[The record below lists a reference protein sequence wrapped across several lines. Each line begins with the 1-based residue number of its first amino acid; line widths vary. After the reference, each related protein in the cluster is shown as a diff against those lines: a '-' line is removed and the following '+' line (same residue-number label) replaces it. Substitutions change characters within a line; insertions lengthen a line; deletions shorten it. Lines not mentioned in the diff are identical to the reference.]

1 MLGII
6 GGSGIYNLEGLTET
20 HWEKF
25 SSPFGEPSDELLFG
39 KIHGE
44 SLVFLPRHGR
54 GHPLSPSDINYQA
67 NIDVLKRVGVTDLI
81 SVSAVGSLREDLKPG
96 MFVIIDQFIDRTVS
110 RPRSFFGKGCVA
122 HVSMAHPICSRLAKT
137 VYETAQKLGIE
148 SVLGGTYLAM
158 EGPQFS
164 TYAESQMYRGWG
176 CDVIGMTNIPEA
188 KLAREAEICYTT
200 IAMVTDY
207 DCWHPDHDH
216 VTVQQIIETFS
227 NNAAKAQKLLQAVI
241 PVIQKDCSAP
251 DCACRHALDFA
262 LITAPDSRDPELLK
276 KLDAVAGRILKN

>member
-20 HWEKF
+20 HWEKI

-148 SVLGGTYLAM
+148 SVLGGDLSGNGRSAILNLCRI
-158 EGPQFS
+158 P
-164 TYAESQMYRGWG
+164 
-176 CDVIGMTNIPEA
+176 DVPGLGM
-188 KLAREAEICYTT
+188 
-200 IAMVTDY
+200 
-207 DCWHPDHDH
+207 
-216 VTVQQIIETFS
+216 
-227 NNAAKAQKLLQAVI
+227 
-241 PVIQKDCSAP
+241 
-251 DCACRHALDFA
+251 
-262 LITAPDSRDPELLK
+262 
-276 KLDAVAGRILKN
+276 

>member
-20 HWEKF
+20 HWEKI

-137 VYETAQKLGIE
+137 VYETARKLGIE

-241 PVIQKDCSAP
+241 PAIQKDRSAP

>member
-20 HWEKF
+20 HWEKI

-137 VYETAQKLGIE
+137 VYETARKLGIE

-188 KLAREAEICYTT
+188 KLAREVEICYTT

-241 PVIQKDCSAP
+241 PAIQKDRSAP

>member
-1 MLGII
+1 
-6 GGSGIYNLEGLTET
+6 
-20 HWEKF
+20 
-25 SSPFGEPSDELLFG
+25 
-39 KIHGE
+39 
-44 SLVFLPRHGR
+44 
-54 GHPLSPSDINYQA
+54 
-67 NIDVLKRVGVTDLI
+67 
-81 SVSAVGSLREDLKPG
+81 
-96 MFVIIDQFIDRTVS
+96 
-110 RPRSFFGKGCVA
+110 
-122 HVSMAHPICSRLAKT
+122 
-137 VYETAQKLGIE
+137 
-148 SVLGGTYLAM
+148 M

-216 VTVQQIIETFS
+216 VVTVQQIIETFS

-241 PVIQKDCSAP
+241 PAIQKDRSAP